1 MAENTE
7 TTKRP
12 LAVGC
17 AVITVSES
25 RDQSRD
31 QSGKIIREML
41 EARGHQVVHYTVIKG
56 VPLQIK
62 GELAM
67 QVQRPSCKA
76 IILNGGTGLAPRNQT
91 YDTVAPLLDKRFE
104 AFGELYRYLA
114 YQEIG
119 SGAMLLRAVAG
130 TYKSRVLFCLPG
142 APPAVR
148 LAMEKLIGPELG
160 NMVSQLQRFG

>member
-1 MAENTE
+1 MSEPKN
-7 TTKRP
+7 P
-12 LAVGC
+12 PPVGC
-17 AVITVSES
+17 AVITVSET

-31 QSGKIIREML
+31 QSGKLIKELL
-41 EARGHQVVHYTVIKG
+41 EARGHQIVHYTVIKG

-91 YDTVAPLLDKRFE
+91 YDTVAPLLEKRFE

-119 SGAMLLRAVAG
+119 SGAMLLRAAAG
-130 TYKSRVLFCLPG
+130 TYKGRVLFCLPG

-160 NMVSQLQRFG
+160 TMVAQLNRFG

>member
-1 MAENTE
+1 MGEPKN
-7 TTKRP
+7 P
-12 LAVGC
+12 PPVGC
-17 AVITVSES
+17 AVITVSET

-31 QSGKIIREML
+31 QSGKLIRELL
-41 EARGHQVVHYTVIKG
+41 EARGHQIVHYTVIKG

-91 YDTVAPLLDKRFE
+91 YDTVAPLLEKRFE

-119 SGAMLLRAVAG
+119 SGAMLLRAAAG
-130 TYKSRVLFCLPG
+130 TYKGRVLFCLPG

-160 NMVSQLQRFG
+160 TMVAQLNRFG